1 MILLFLTKGCRV
13 SSYISGFAKFS
24 EFSERKNSINR
35 NLRLN
40 SWESL
45 FSSTS
50 FGFRTGVN
58 LDPFLVI

>member
-1 MILLFLTKGCRV
+1 MILLFLTKGCRA
-13 SSYISGFAKFS
+13 SSYVSGVAKFS

-45 FSSTS
+45 FSSTQ
-50 FGFRTGVN
+50 FGFGTGVN